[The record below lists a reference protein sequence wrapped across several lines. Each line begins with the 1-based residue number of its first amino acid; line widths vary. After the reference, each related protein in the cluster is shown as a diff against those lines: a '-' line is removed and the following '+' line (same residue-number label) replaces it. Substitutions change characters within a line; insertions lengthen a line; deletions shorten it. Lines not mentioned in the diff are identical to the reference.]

1 MMGAADI
8 VPGVSGGTIA
18 LLLGIY
24 DDLVHNIKTGAR
36 ALGSLARLDVSGAVE
51 RLRRVDW
58 LFIGPLLVGLGAAV
72 AALSSVIET
81 LLHDYPEE
89 MAGLFSGLV
98 LASVYVAIAMVRAWT
113 SAAIGLGIVVAVG
126 VFALLGLQNGPVADP
141 STLAWFGAGAVA
153 ICAMILPGIS
163 GSFLL
168 LMLGMY
174 APVLAAVNDREIGHL
189 AVFFVGLVL
198 GLALFSNALGYLLDT
213 ARDLTMAALIGL
225 MVGSMRVLWPWP
237 NGVGTISDNQ
247 AEVVDGSGLEWPA
260 GDETAVPV
268 VLAVLAFAIV
278 VGLSRL
284 AVRRGSVAAPIAS

>member
-1 MMGAADI
+1 MGAADI

-24 DDLVHNIKTGAR
+24 DDLVHNVKTGAR
-36 ALGSLARLDVSGAVE
+36 ALGSAARLDLSGAVE

-58 LFIGPLLVGLGAAV
+58 LFIGPLFVGLGAAV

-98 LASVYVAIAMVRAWT
+98 LASVYVATGMVRPWT
-113 SAAIGLGIVVAVG
+113 ARAVGLGIVVAVA
-126 VFALLGLQNGPVADP
+126 VFAVLGLQNGPVADP
-141 STLAWFGAGAVA
+141 TTFAWFGAGAVA

-189 AVFFVGLVL
+189 AIFFVGLVV
-198 GLALFSNALGYLLDT
+198 GLALFSNVLGYLLDT

-247 AEVVDGSGLEWPA
+247 AEVVDGSGLDWPA
-260 GDETAVPV
+260 DDEVAVPAL
-268 VLAVLAFAIV
+268 LAVLAFGIV
-278 VGLSRL
+278 VGLTRL
-284 AVRRGSVAAPIAS
+284 AARRASVAGPIAS

>member
-1 MMGAADI
+1 MGAADI

-24 DDLVHNIKTGAR
+24 DDLVHNVKTGAR
-36 ALGSLARLDVSGAVE
+36 ALGSAARLDLPGAVE

-58 LFIGPLLVGLGAAV
+58 LFIGPLFVGLGAAV

-98 LASVYVAIAMVRAWT
+98 LASVYVATGMVRPWT
-113 SAAIGLGIVVAVG
+113 ARAVGLGIVVAVA
-126 VFALLGLQNGPVADP
+126 VFAVLGLQNGPVADP
-141 STLAWFGAGAVA
+141 TTLAWFGAGAVA

-189 AVFFVGLVL
+189 AIFFVGLVV
-198 GLALFSNALGYLLDT
+198 GLALFSNVLGYLLDT

-247 AEVVDGSGLEWPA
+247 AEVVDGSGLDWPA
-260 GDETAVPV
+260 DDEVAVPAL
-268 VLAVLAFAIV
+268 LAVLAFGIV
-278 VGLSRL
+278 VGLTRL
-284 AVRRGSVAAPIAS
+284 AARRASVAGPIAS

>member
-1 MMGAADI
+1 
-8 VPGVSGGTIA
+8 
-18 LLLGIY
+18 
-24 DDLVHNIKTGAR
+24 
-36 ALGSLARLDVSGAVE
+36 
-51 RLRRVDW
+51 
-58 LFIGPLLVGLGAAV
+58 
-72 AALSSVIET
+72 
-81 LLHDYPEE
+81 
-89 MAGLFSGLV
+89 
-98 LASVYVAIAMVRAWT
+98 MVRAWT